1 MNEWCKTWRMNRG
14 ATLTLDECWRLAQ
27 AWYSESRAKP
37 EWRRRTPDET
47 RAVFKDLGLVGE
59 FWSV

>member
-1 MNEWCKTWRMNRG
+1 MQPG
-14 ATLTLDECWRLAQ
+14 ASLSLEQCWRLAQ

-47 RAVFKDLGLVGE
+47 RAVFAELGLVGD
-59 FWSV
+59 FWSIP

>member
-1 MNEWCKTWRMNRG
+1 MGRG
-14 ATLTLDECWRLAQ
+14 ASLPLEQCWRLAQ
-27 AWYSESRAKP
+27 AWYGEPRSRR

-47 RAVFKDLGLVGE
+47 RAVFAEVGLSGE